1 MGTYRQFSNVQ
12 NLGDKKY
19 FPLRISR
26 LTRQGTGDRDV
37 VRVYERY
44 IFLTSYEETYE
55 ANWSIPDTPLGRL
68 NTKYDYSQTTRKAT
82 MTFKL
87 GARNVE
93 EARSNLDFCSAMAN
107 LVYGDYYRRGNDFVY
122 NGANVNNKI
131 KFGNLIRNELCY
143 FENFNFA
150 PNMDAGVYEFNGS
163 PNSEGIPIGLSQDV
177 EFANDS
183 GLLEET
189 GYVYH
194 FDKGKVYPKEVEVTL
209 SLIFVHDYPLGFGGP
224 SRSREHQLR
233 WAQNTGRDWPHGTG
247 PVGVMRYMQASATP
261 AQESVYTDAD
271 GNEVSLEELE
281 ARYQNYRLGP
291 DGISILPE

>member
-1 MGTYRQFSNVQ
+1 
-12 NLGDKKY
+12 
-19 FPLRISR
+19 
-26 LTRQGTGDRDV
+26 
-37 VRVYERY
+37 
-44 IFLTSYEETYE
+44 
-55 ANWSIPDTPLGRL
+55 L

-93 EARSNLDFCSAMAN
+93 EAKSNLDFCSAMAN
-107 LVYGDYYRRGNDFVY
+107 LVYGDYYRRGDDFVY

-143 FENFNFA
+143 FDNFNFA
-150 PNMDAGVYEFNGS
+150 PNMDAGVYEFNGN

-183 GLLEET
+183 GLLAET

-194 FDKGKVYPKEVEVTL
+194 FDKSKVYPKETR
-209 SLIFVHDYPLGFGGP
+209 G
-224 SRSREHQLR
+224 REYQLR

-247 PVGVMRYMQASATP
+247 PIGVMRYMQASATP
-261 AQESVYTDAD
+261 VQESLYTDAE
-271 GNEVSLEELE
+271 GNEVTLEELE
-281 ARYQNYRLGP
+281 ARYSNYRLGP